1 LAAVLVHGASAQ
13 ETPLKRDLAPSEAA
27 PSQSGPGKSQSVAP
41 RPDPDTLKFAS
52 GLLRQRKFDLAA
64 EEYDRFLKSGP
75 TGRELDDARFGL
87 ATSRLYQGR
96 YQEARQL
103 FADFLKAATGDSR
116 TLSAQYRVG
125 ELSYLLGDM
134 PAARRSLEA
143 FTQAKV
149 DHPAKEMAWTYL
161 GDTCFGMKDMPR
173 ARLAYERS
181 LSSYPRGR
189 LADRAKYGLGRTLAE
204 LGERDEGLKRLR
216 DLAKDGE
223 PEWVDRSWLQI
234 GLIQKSA
241 GQFAEAVEAFAS
253 LEKAA
258 PRSALRPEARLHRAL
273 ALARLDRLDE
283 AETLLKTL
291 ANDTSEPLGA
301 NAALELATIKLE
313 HDQLEAAL
321 KTLDEALKR
330 FPKSPLALALQFRSA
345 EALRKLNRLAEAQTR
360 FLRVVE
366 LDPNDP
372 WADDALDRAA
382 QCALERDD
390 PATARRLAGTFA
402 TRFPQSPLRAE
413 VRLIEARAASS
424 EGKPKEAVAILES
437 LLEPHDRSAKGPSQT
452 LPPSLSQ
459 AARYELAVA
468 YRAVGQ
474 KAQSEAILSSLV
486 KGTNDPVAA
495 DAQFLLGQAHVEAG
509 RYAEATAAL
518 EQYLAAK
525 PQGDVA
531 DFALAQL
538 AEARQGLGRPDDAL
552 KTLNVLAERFPKSKA
567 LAPTRLRLAEAELAA
582 HHAEQAAALFRL
594 VADDTITPSL
604 RIRALA
610 GLGRALAEQGEP
622 AEAAST
628 FATLLKLAPDDRL
641 APEIALAQGRAL
653 EASNQTAAAVEVYT
667 LILKR
672 FPNSDQAPRA
682 GLSLARSLTKAGRY
696 PEAGRVFEDLITDQP
711 ARNRLERSGTSV
723 DTLLAEWGWAL
734 VDAEKTAEADQVFTR
749 LLKEFPNS
757 PHAADARFNLAESAN
772 LSRNYAEVVRL
783 LAPLAVL
790 KPKEQTKTL
799 KPTVVKNEGTAQ
811 TGTTDSTAASSSRQ
825 LLPAVLYRLSRTQV
839 ELKDWAAASAT
850 LDRLLTEFPNNPYR
864 REARYLRAESA
875 LREGDAVAAEAGF
888 SALLAEPP
896 SPTDLKGLIPSL
908 RVKQIECWVALKRW
922 KPVIQG
928 VQSLR
933 ATLPASDPSI
943 AELDF
948 AQGQALFGL
957 GQLEEARAA
966 FQSVVDAR
974 GGGDLAAHA
983 QYLRG
988 ETYFHQDQFHDALRE
1003 FLKVDILH
1011 DAPHWQAVALLEA
1024 GKVYERLD
1032 QWTDAAETYERLC
1045 TKFPMDPSTSE
1056 ARTRREAARRRSA
1069 KSAAPGA
1076 RSR

>member
-1 LAAVLVHGASAQ
+1 MFLSPRYVTSRILAVGWIVVSGASAQ
-13 ETPLKRDLAPSEAA
+13 ETPLKRDVAPPETAPSRND
-27 PSQSGPGKSQSVAP
+27 PGKSQSVAP
-41 RPDPDTLKFAS
+41 RRDSDTLKFAS

-64 EEYDRFLKSGP
+64 EEYARFLKSGP
-75 TGRELDDARFGL
+75 TGPELDDARFGL

-103 FADFLKAATGDSR
+103 FADFLKAAAGDSR

-161 GDTCFGMKDMPR
+161 GDTCYGMNEMPR

-216 DLAKDGE
+216 DLAKDGA

-241 GQFAEAVEAFAS
+241 GQFAEAVAAFAS

-258 PRSALRPEARLHRAL
+258 PRSALRSEARLHRAL
-273 ALARLDRLDE
+273 ALARLDRLVE
-283 AETLLKTL
+283 AETLLTTL
-291 ANDTSEPLGA
+291 ANDASEPLGA
-301 NAALELATIKLE
+301 KAALELATIKLE
-313 HDQLEAAL
+313 HDQLEVAL
-321 KTLDEALKR
+321 KIVDEALRR

-345 EALRKLNRLAEAQTR
+345 EALRKLNRLAEAQAR

-366 LDPNDP
+366 VDPNDP

-390 PATARRLAGTFA
+390 PATARRLAGSFA

-437 LLEPHDRSAKGPSQT
+437 LLEPNDRSAKAPSQT
-452 LPPSLSQ
+452 LPPWLSR
-459 AARYELAVA
+459 AARYELALA
-468 YRAVGQ
+468 YRALGQ
-474 KAQSEAILSSLV
+474 KARSEAILSSLV

-495 DAQFLLGQAHVEAG
+495 DARFLLGQAHVEAG
-509 RYAEATAAL
+509 RYAEATVAL
-518 EQYLAAK
+518 EQYLTAK

-531 DFALAQL
+531 DSALAQL
-538 AEARQGLGRPDDAL
+538 AEARLGLGRPDDAL
-552 KTLNVLAERFPKSKA
+552 KTLNVLVERFPKSKA

-582 HHAEQAAALFRL
+582 HHAKQAVALFRL
-594 VADDTITPSL
+594 VADDTIAPPL

-610 GLGRALAEQGEP
+610 GLGRALAEQGKP

-628 FATLLKLAPDDRL
+628 FAALLKLAPDDRL
-641 APEIALAQGRAL
+641 APEIVLAQARAL
-653 EASNQTAAAVEVYT
+653 EASNQTAAAREVYT
-667 LILKR
+667 SILKR
-672 FPNSDQAPRA
+672 FPNSEQAPRA
-682 GLSLARSLTKAGRY
+682 GLSLARALTKAGRY
-696 PEAGRVFEDLITDQP
+696 PEAGRVFEELIADES

-783 LAPLAVL
+783 LRPLADW
-790 KPKEQTKTL
+790 KPTEQT
-799 KPTVVKNEGTAQ
+799 
-811 TGTTDSTAASSSRQ
+811 RQ
-825 LLPAVLYRLSRTQV
+825 LLPAVLYRLGRTQV

-850 LDRLLTEFPNNPYR
+850 LDRLLTEFPKNPYR
-864 REARYLRAESA
+864 REARYLRAEAA
-875 LREGDAVAAEAGF
+875 LREGDAVAAESGF

-896 SPTDLKGLIPSL
+896 SPTDPKGMVLSL

-922 KPVIQG
+922 KPVIES

-933 ATLPASDPSI
+933 TTLAANDPSI

-948 AQGQALFGL
+948 ARGQALFGL

-966 FQSVVDAR
+966 FQSVIDAR
-974 GGGDLAAHA
+974 SGGDLAAHA

-988 ETYFHQDQFHDALRE
+988 ETYFHQDRFHDALRE

-1011 DAPHWQAVALLEA
+1011 NAPHWQAVALLEA

-1032 QWTDAAETYERLC
+1032 QWTDAAETYEGLC
-1045 TKFPMDPSTSE
+1045 TKFPKDPTSGE
-1056 ARTRREAARRRSA
+1056 ARTRRDAARRRTA
-1069 KSAAPGA
+1069 KSASPDA